1 LLSARHF
8 PKLPPIVDQNP
19 LPVLLA
25 EDDEDDLW
33 LMLKAL
39 NKARLPHSPVV
50 VRDGVEAIDYLAG
63 HGVYA
68 DRERYP
74 FPFLFLL
81 DLSMPRKNGFEVLEW
96 WRSEPRQQHLT
107 TIVLTSSA
115 RREDIERAYRLDAVS
130 YLCKPAELSDLTEM
144 VERVLQF
151 WSLVQR
157 PP

>member
-1 LLSARHF
+1 
-8 PKLPPIVDQNP
+8 LPPGTFFEKLCAPVDKNP

-39 NKARLPHSPVV
+39 KKARLLHSPMV

-63 HGVYA
+63 NGIYA
-68 DRERYP
+68 DRAKYP

-81 DLSMPRKNGFEVLEW
+81 DLNMPRMNGFEVLEW
-96 WRSEPRQQHLT
+96 WRSEPRPQHLT

-130 YLCKPAELSDLTEM
+130 YLCKPTELSDLTEM
-144 VERVLQF
+144 VERVVQF

-157 PP
+157 PV